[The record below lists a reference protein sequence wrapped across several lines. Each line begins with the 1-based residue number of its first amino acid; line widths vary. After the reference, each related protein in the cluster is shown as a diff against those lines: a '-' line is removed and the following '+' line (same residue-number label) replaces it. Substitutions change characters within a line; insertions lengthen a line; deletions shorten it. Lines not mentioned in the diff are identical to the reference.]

1 LQPRAKSTK
10 PFPGLRTERELSR
23 VPERDGFESPGQE
36 WPSIRALIFDM
47 DGLLVDSEPL
57 AAAAMTAFLRRYG
70 REPRSEVG
78 AQLLGRRLPEALAI
92 VREAYELAVPV
103 EELIAIYGEMRL
115 AALRGNVR
123 SMPGAAEVIAY
134 GRAAGLRLALATSG
148 QRAHADVSLGETGLA
163 GLFDAEAT
171 GDEVERGKPAPDLF
185 LLAAS
190 RVGVEP
196 AACVVFEDAPL
207 GVAAAVAARMRA
219 VAVPNAKS
227 RDLPFPVAPEVA
239 LPDLTA
245 AIAWLR
251 AQGVGGD

>member
-1 LQPRAKSTK
+1 
-10 PFPGLRTERELSR
+10 
-23 VPERDGFESPGQE
+23 
-36 WPSIRALIFDM
+36 M

-57 AAAAMTAFLRRYG
+57 SEAAMSDFLRRYG
-70 REPRSEVG
+70 HEPRAEVA

-92 VREAYELAVPV
+92 VREAYELSLPID
-103 EELIAIYGEMRL
+103 ELIAVYGELRL

-123 SMPGAAEVIAY
+123 PMPGAAEIIAF

-148 QRAHADVSLGETGLA
+148 HRTHADLSLGETGLA

-171 GDEVERGKPAPDLF
+171 GDDVARGKPAPDLF
-185 LLAAS
+185 LLAAG

-207 GVAAAVAARMRA
+207 GVAAAVAAGTRA

-227 RDLPFPVAPEVA
+227 REMPFPVVPEA
-239 LPDLTA
+239 TLPDLTA
-245 AIAWLR
+245 GIAWLR
-251 AQGVGGD
+251 EQGVDDDRGEDWAGT

>member
-1 LQPRAKSTK
+1 MNDKANP
-10 PFPGLRTERELSR
+10 P
-23 VPERDGFESPGQE
+23 
-36 WPSIRALIFDM
+36 IRALIFDM

-57 AAAAMTAFLRRYG
+57 SEAAMSDFLRRYG
-70 REPRSEVG
+70 HEPRAEVA

-92 VREAYELAVPV
+92 VREAYELSLPID
-103 EELIAIYGEMRL
+103 ELIAVYGELRL

-123 SMPGAAEVIAY
+123 PMPGAAEIIAF

-148 QRAHADVSLGETGLA
+148 HRTHADLSLGETGLA

-171 GDEVERGKPAPDLF
+171 GDDVARGKPAPDLF
-185 LLAAS
+185 LLAAG

-207 GVAAAVAARMRA
+207 GVAAAVAAGTRA

-227 RDLPFPVAPEVA
+227 REMPFPVVPEA
-239 LPDLTA
+239 TLPDLTA
-245 AIAWLR
+245 GIAWLR
-251 AQGVGGD
+251 EQGVDDDRGEDWAGT